1 MAVAMEKGY
10 TKDQTIELLKV
21 YALFAIDGAIEKQ
34 KGRGSTSEN
43 LCHVVKNGYRVTS

>member
-21 YALFAIDGAIEKQ
+21 YALFAIDSNA
-34 KGRGSTSEN
+34 
-43 LCHVVKNGYRVTS
+43 YR